1 MNPQDDWQRKT
12 DFLLEQQAQ
21 FHRQLLRSEEQHGQT
36 AKKLTQLTDLV
47 FKLGTFVTAQSE
59 EFEKRQEAFEKRH
72 RAFEERQE
80 ALQESHRKLEE
91 SQRRTDE
98 RLNVLIN
105 VVERYFSNGGR

>member
-1 MNPQDDWQRKT
+1 MNPQEDWQRKA

-21 FHRQLLRSEEQHGQT
+21 FHTQLLRIEEQHGHT
-36 AKKLTQLTDLV
+36 ATQLTQLTDLV
-47 FKLGTFVTAQSE
+47 FKLGTFVAAQSE
-59 EFEKRQEAFEKRH
+59 EFEKRH

-80 ALQESHRKLEE
+80 AVEESHRKLEE